1 MYARLNLNTRTRTHT
16 DTFLVIL
23 HKLEELNNL
32 VHPCS
37 FGDGSQNSILDFNY
51 MRSMALEV
59 SAIVQIQLEI
69 VLSQRVV
76 NFNLSADLALKII
89 RIISIYVR
97 RVMF

>member
-1 MYARLNLNTRTRTHT
+1 
-16 DTFLVIL
+16 
-23 HKLEELNNL
+23 
-32 VHPCS
+32 
-37 FGDGSQNSILDFNY
+37 

-59 SAIVQIQLEI
+59 SAVAQIQLEI

>member
-1 MYARLNLNTRTRTHT
+1 
-16 DTFLVIL
+16 
-23 HKLEELNNL
+23 
-32 VHPCS
+32 
-37 FGDGSQNSILDFNY
+37 

-59 SAIVQIQLEI
+59 STVVQIQLEI

-89 RIISIYVR
+89 HIISIYVR